1 MALGKIFGLHGN
13 LRSACRTFY
22 LMQTES
28 SSVCVVSGVNMSR
41 RRQIHYQ
48 RGVGLFGLVW
58 GFFYPL
64 L

>member
-41 RRQIHYQ
+41 RRQIAE
-48 RGVGLFGLVW
+48 RCWVFWVSL
-58 GFFYPL
+58 GFYFPL